1 MKKIRYTLTLAFI
14 FVMFLAADLLKN
26 EAVIFPEML
35 AILIGCV
42 CTDKLPWKTDNIHT
56 FIMMTISAAAGFA
69 ISAFVPFP
77 LYIKVLIG
85 FVFPGLLII
94 LTDCTMMPCLSA
106 CLLPIYMGETSAAY
120 PIAVSLMT
128 AGAVTIR
135 QILINCGNKE
145 ASFKF
150 HYTPDF
156 AYDLGLWSRMFIIF
170 AVLAAVP
177 MVLFGFIK
185 KYIPI
190 DIPID
195 SEIIFLLAP
204 PLVVTF
210 VEGYCRNMRG
220 RRFRIWFVISVAAV
234 TGALLRFI
242 GVDLFGISQCVP
254 AVIAAGITLLEMRLM
269 NIMFPPAGA
278 IALLPFITEGNV
290 FMYPLLVSFGCIA
303 VLAVSSML
311 GVGRSKE

>member
-1 MKKIRYTLTLAFI
+1 MKKIRYILTLAFI
-14 FVMFLAADLLKN
+14 FVMFLAASILKN

-35 AILIGCV
+35 ALLIGCV

-56 FIMMTISAAAGFA
+56 FIMMTLSAVAGVA

-77 LYIKVLIG
+77 LYIKALMG

-106 CLLPIYMGETSAAY
+106 CLLPIYMGENSIVY
-120 PIAVSLMT
+120 PVAVSTMT
-128 AGAVTIR
+128 AGTIVIR
-135 QILINCGNKE
+135 QILINRGNKE

-156 AYDLGLWSRMFIIF
+156 LYDVVIWGRMLVIF
-170 AVLAAVP
+170 AVLSAVP
-177 MVLFGFIK
+177 MVLFGFVK

-190 DIPID
+190 NIPID
-195 SEIIFLLAP
+195 SEIIFFLAP

-210 VEGYCRNMRG
+210 VEGYCRNLRG
-220 RRFRIWFVISVAAV
+220 RRFKIWFVISVAAV
-234 TGALLRFI
+234 TGALFRFV
-242 GVDLFGISQCVP
+242 GVDLFGISPCVP
-254 AVIAAGITLLEMRLM
+254 AVLAAGITLLEMRLM

-278 IALLPFITEGNV
+278 IALLPFIVEGNV
-290 FMYPLLVSFGCIA
+290 FMYPPLVSLGCIV
-303 VLAVSSML
+303 VLALSSIL
-311 GVGRSKE
+311 GIGTKE

>member
-1 MKKIRYTLTLAFI
+1 MKKIRYILTLAFV
-14 FVMFLAADLLKN
+14 FVMFLAAAVLKN
-26 EAVIFPEML
+26 EAVIFPEIL
-35 AILIGCV
+35 AVLIGCV

-69 ISAFVPFP
+69 ISVFMPFP
-77 LYIKVLIG
+77 LYVKVLIG

-106 CLLPIYMGETSAAY
+106 CLLPIYLEETSVLY
-120 PIAVSLMT
+120 PAAVSVMT
-128 AGAVTIR
+128 AGVIVIR
-135 QILINCGNKE
+135 QLLINSGNKE

-156 AYDLGLWSRMFIIF
+156 VYDLGVWSKMFVIF

-177 MVLFGFIK
+177 MVLFGLVQ
-185 KYIPI
+185 KYIPNI
-190 DIPID
+190 VQID
-195 SEIIFLLAP
+195 SEIVFFLAP

-210 VEGYCRNMRG
+210 AEGFCRNLRG

-242 GVDLFGISQCVP
+242 GVDLFGISPCVP
-254 AVIAAGITLLEMRLM
+254 AVLAAGVTLLEMRLM

-278 IALLPFITEGNV
+278 VALLPFITEGNV
-290 FMYPLLVSFGCIA
+290 FMYPPLVSLGCIV
-303 VLAVSSML
+303 VLVLSSRY
-311 GVGRSKE
+311 GAGRSKG